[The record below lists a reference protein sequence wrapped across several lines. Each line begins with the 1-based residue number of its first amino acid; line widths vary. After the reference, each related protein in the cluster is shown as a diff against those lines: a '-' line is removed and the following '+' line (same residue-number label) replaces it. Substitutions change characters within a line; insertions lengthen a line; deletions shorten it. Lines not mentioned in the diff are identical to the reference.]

1 MESVGQ
7 KLRETREQ
15 HNFSLEQ
22 VARDTHISKQYLEA
36 LEEERFSTIPGE
48 TYIIGFLRN
57 YAEYLSLNPEEI
69 VTLYKNIQ
77 LQEQPLP
84 MTELLEPARPKA
96 PPRIF
101 ILLFI
106 LVAVLGAGGYLL

>member
-22 VARDTHISKQYLEA
+22 VARDTHISKQFLEA
-36 LEEERFSTIPGE
+36 LETEQFSAIPGE

-69 VTLYKNIQ
+69 VSLYKNIQ
-77 LQEQPLP
+77 IQEQPLP
-84 MTELLEPARPKA
+84 MTELLEPAGPKG
-96 PPRIF
+96 PPRLL
-101 ILLFI
+101 ILL
-106 LVAVLGAGGYLL
+106 VVVLTAT